1 MLNGEN
7 FDKVMWDRTKS
18 KLVLFYAD
26 WSDYSKDFMPAFE
39 RLCDSGAGMKDL
51 VVAKFDTPNNDYPT
65 NVFKLQGYP
74 AIFFVTRDGKVSSFP
89 ISVKLLT
96 RFHSIANNLQWR
108 EKPTSYLVLDHSI
121 DERAEG
127 TERRTLSITCNKGTT
142 FSTLFSSI

>member
-1 MLNGEN
+1 MLNGDN

-39 RLCDSGAGMKDL
+39 RLCDTGAGMKDL

-74 AIFFVTRDGKVSSFP
+74 AIFFVTRDGKVSSFFP
-89 ISVKLLT
+89 YPPFYLLIQ
-96 RFHSIANNLQWR
+96 FHRIANYLQWR
-108 EKPTSYLVLDHSI
+108 EKPTSYLVLGDPI

-127 TERRTLSITCNKGTT
+127 TER
-142 FSTLFSSI
+142 